1 MTTGSRKWKVLKG
14 LTAWSPELASQ
25 IGTRGRKAFAAC
37 ALALLVAPGM
47 AAGETMT
54 LQHIHG
60 LAYSADGKK
69 LLIPSH
75 DGLAIY
81 GDGAWSVA
89 PGPRNDYMG
98 FSVTR
103 KYFYSSGHPAPGSG
117 LVNPLGLVRSSD
129 GGGKWDQLGL
139 AGESDFHLLAT
150 GYETNAVYVYSGAPN
165 RRMKTPG
172 LYATLNDGFAW
183 RRAEA
188 KGIEG
193 KFAALAVH
201 PTDVKTVAI
210 ANSMGLFLSKDG
222 GEHFERIAGNGQAVA
237 AFFSLDGRQLWFATY
252 DTKPHL
258 FQMALDQRTP
268 TEVVLP
274 PLTNDAVSYIAQH
287 PAASS
292 HFAIT
297 TFERDVYVTTNS
309 GGEWRQIAQRG
320 RTKR

>member
-1 MTTGSRKWKVLKG
+1 MTTWTREWMGSKCPTTWKPEFASGLGTKG
-14 LTAWSPELASQ
+14 RQALM
-25 IGTRGRKAFAAC
+25 AC
-37 ALALLVAPGM
+37 TFALLVVPGV
-47 AAGETMT
+47 AAGETVT
-54 LQHIHG
+54 LNHVHG

-75 DGLAIY
+75 EGLAIY
-81 GDGAWSVA
+81 GDGTWSVA
-89 PGPRNDYMG
+89 PGLRNDYMG
-98 FSVTR
+98 FSATR

-117 LVNPLGLVRSSD
+117 LVNPLGLIRSSD
-129 GGGKWDQLGL
+129 GGSKWEKLGL
-139 AGESDFHLLAT
+139 EGESDFHLLAT
-150 GYETNAVYVYSGAPN
+150 GYETNAVYVYSGEPN

-193 KFAALAVH
+193 KLAALAVH

-210 ANSMGLFLSKDG
+210 ADSMGLFLSKDG
-222 GEHFERIAGNGQAVA
+222 GDRFERIAGNGRAVA

-258 FQMALDQRTP
+258 FRMDLDRRTP
-268 TEVVLP
+268 TEVILP
-274 PLTNDAVSYIAQH
+274 PLTNDAVSYIAQN
-287 PAASS
+287 PVATSNY
-292 HFAIT
+292 AIA
-297 TFERDVYVTTNS
+297 TFERDVYVTANS

-320 RTKR
+320 RTKQ